1 MIEWFNSRQA
11 LERGVALADKLT
23 PAVRTDKP
31 EAVLSANKL
40 EHIVGLAAA
49 QTNGLTLNFYQ
60 RARLANAF
68 KWRLIE
74 NGVGRQVADEVTQ
87 ALVVNMAMSRKR
99 LPKTPV

>member
-1 MIEWFNSRQA
+1 MIEWFNSRHA
-11 LERGVALADKLT
+11 LERGVALADRLT
-23 PAVRTDKP
+23 PAVRTDEP

-40 EHIVGLAAA
+40 AHIVGLVAA
-49 QTNGLTLNFYQ
+49 QTHGLTLNFYK

-74 NGVGRQVADEVTQ
+74 NGVGRKVADEVTQ
-87 ALVVNMAMSRKR
+87 ALVMNMATSSKR

>member
-11 LERGVALADKLT
+11 LERGVALADKLA
-23 PAVRTDKP
+23 PAVRADQP
-31 EAVLSANKL
+31 DAVVSAKKL
-40 EHIVGLAAA
+40 EHIVGLLAA
-49 QTNGLTLNFYQ
+49 QTHGPKLNFYQ
-60 RARLANAF
+60 RAKLANAF

-74 NGVGRQVADEVTQ
+74 KGVARKVADDATH